1 MSKTY
6 SDKDTRRTKSPE
18 FQTGKKRPHG
28 EATSRSPAPEDPDA
42 KRVKTEPNIKEEKTP
57 TEPEPPRA
65 IGGGTLQ
72 LYDGEECYSVAV
84 HEPLQERLTVNTKEH
99 KQATE
104 RVQVLVQKAAEYMGK
119 YADEDSELKSLAE
132 WFNKNLIGP
141 EIMLVLCVLMGKT
154 GEGKT
159 STLNSLMSMNY
170 LARAGAGRKSV
181 TQTVQAFSHGD
192 QAEKFLVTIFL
203 RSKDDIQNMVR
214 QSVEDLVKHFKHVQS
229 EDNRSDESEN
239 EDEEPKEDPLGS
251 EYLIKATAAQLVL
264 RDLFCPEKQGDA
276 LEDME
281 DWAEKRGLLS
291 TNNDET
297 LDGPVDELIRLLE
310 ARAIATGFDLN
321 AGTHMFT
328 AETQGELDGKLRI
341 FTHRQGFA
349 PVVDIVDIKLFN
361 AWTNHGIKVVDAP
374 GTSDK
379 NKYMTDHAE
388 KYSKKCSTRII
399 ISKME
404 RCQSNDALDEILAT
418 ARRDKGVATMCL
430 VLTGREKLDESTE
443 DWNAGEI
450 AQLEVMKNDL
460 KAISNSD
467 TMAVQHQRDS
477 IYKYK
482 LDVNDRVLET
492 YFGQRR
498 YQDQHK
504 KPMKVITISNT
515 EYEKHIAPGH
525 ALGIPF
531 LSISET
537 RIPELRAWICEAPSD
552 RQVRAFAIYVHEL
565 IRHCHRGK
573 ICLETPTAVRQVE
586 ATREY
591 EKIAKM
597 PVNSYL
603 KDLDEAADS
612 YHSELEK
619 EQCPEKWWG
628 KARKLIETW
637 TSITGQRVGSV
648 LKGSGRWTPPKKK
661 METEIPDTIS
671 FNGGLLKVAEFKVRN
686 KESIIIEQLHKT
698 EFKIAKALRAKLE
711 QMGDSLVKQELIGSM
726 NQSDFT
732 SFIAEEGE
740 ACIRGIKADGLA
752 FEKAIRIVIDNSLL
766 DEAYHENCSSAFVT
780 AMHEL
785 CNNAFKF
792 WLSGSKKVLKNKWKK
807 VPRGGI
813 NKARLR
819 HVGDAVQR
827 REGPFSV
834 MADDIR
840 DQVKSHNHKWSRK
853 VQKRLDEMFK
863 IIGKSLFST
872 FEGKRMLAEKR
883 GKVAPILKRQMSE
896 ILRQLEKEF
905 QPYLKHTL

>member
-492 YFGQRR
+492 YF
-498 YQDQHK
+498 
-504 KPMKVITISNT
+504 
-515 EYEKHIAPGH
+515 
-525 ALGIPF
+525 
-531 LSISET
+531 
-537 RIPELRAWICEAPSD
+537 
-552 RQVRAFAIYVHEL
+552 
-565 IRHCHRGK
+565 
-573 ICLETPTAVRQVE
+573 AVRQVE

-628 KARKLIETW
+628 KAR
-637 TSITGQRVGSV
+637 
-648 LKGSGRWTPPKKK
+648 RWTPPKKK